1 MKRNLYFKWLFAS
14 ALLCMGVGSVTAGG
28 KKTVCPEAKN
38 YLYRITLADK
48 DGTPFKI
55 GKPEKYLSVKAIE
68 RRKRQGLA
76 VDSTDLPLSPKYVK
90 AIAKAGHRIVGRSKW
105 NNTLLIQGAD
115 SAKMEGLISLPF
127 VKEVKKVWRSP
138 DSIAVQERESYASE
152 LVLPKS
158 DKAAS
163 YYGVADYQIGLLN
176 GKPLHD
182 AGFRGQ
188 GITIAV
194 FDGGFMNVDKIP
206 AFQNVRILG
215 TRDFVYPRCA
225 DVFTQPDHGT
235 AVLSC
240 IATNQPGM
248 YVGTAPEAEFWL
260 MRCEDVQIESLA
272 EEDFWTM
279 AAEFADSVGVDLI
292 SSSLGYTTFD
302 DPSMNHRYAEQTGR
316 VALNSRTASKLAS
329 KGIVLVNSAGN
340 LGMGTWKK
348 INFPSDAFDILS
360 VGALSPDKVN
370 ARFSSI
376 GPTDDGRINPDVM
389 SLGNPG
395 QTIDGSGK
403 IAGING
409 TSFACPILAGMVACL
424 RQALPD
430 LPAKDIVELVRRAG
444 DNYSTP
450 NNIFGYGIPDFYK
463 AYQLGLGGR

>member
-1 MKRNLYFKWLFAS
+1 MKRNLYSKWLFVS
-14 ALLCMGVGSVTAGG
+14 ALLCFGAGSVTAEG
-28 KKTVCPEAKN
+28 KKTAYPEAKN

-48 DGTPFKI
+48 VGTPFKI
-55 GKPEKYLSVKAIE
+55 DKPEKYLSTKAIA

-76 VDSTDLPLSPKYVK
+76 IDSTDLPLSPKYVK
-90 AIAKAGHRIVGRSKW
+90 AIAKAGHRIVGQSKW

-138 DSIAVQERESYASE
+138 DSIAVQEREIYASE

-158 DKAAS
+158 DKPAS
-163 YYGVADYQIGLLN
+163 RYGAADYQVDLLN

-215 TRDFVYPRCA
+215 TRDFAYPRCA

-240 IATNQPGM
+240 IAANQPGM

-260 MRCEDVQIESLA
+260 VRCEDVQVESLA

-302 DPSMNHRYAEQTGR
+302 DPSMNHCYSEQNGR

-360 VGALSPDKVN
+360 VGALSPDRIN

-376 GPTDDGRINPDVM
+376 GPTDDGRIKPDVM

-395 QTIDGSGK
+395 QTIDGKGK

-444 DNYSTP
+444 NNYSTP

-463 AYQLGLGGR
+463 AYQLGLHGK